1 MQKKSSK
8 PEKSSHSLMLEIK
21 AKSKSFSPV
30 TRNGWAIK
38 FSVYRDCNILLV
50 FLSLYTGQTI
60 VRYFTEEDEAVKYIN
75 FVTAQDAQEEL
86 SA

>member
-8 PEKSSHSLMLEIK
+8 PENSSHSLMLDIK

-38 FSVYRDCNILLV
+38 FSVYRDCNILLL
-50 FLSLYTGQTI
+50 FTSLHTGQTI
-60 VRYFTEEDEAVKYIN
+60 VRYFTEEDDAVDYIN
-75 FVTAQDAQEEL
+75 FVTSKNPQKEL
-86 SA
+86 LA

>member
-8 PEKSSHSLMLEIK
+8 PENSNTLMLDIK

-38 FSVYRDCNILLV
+38 FSVYRDCNILLL
-50 FLSLYTGQTI
+50 FTSLYTGQTI
-60 VRYFTEEDEAVKYIN
+60 VRYFTEEDDAVKYIN
-75 FVTAQDAQEEL
+75 FVTSKDAQEEL

>member
-1 MQKKSSK
+1 
-8 PEKSSHSLMLEIK
+8 MLEIK
-21 AKSKSFSPV
+21 SKSKSFSPV

-38 FSVYRDCNILLV
+38 FSIYRDFNILLV
-50 FLSLYTGQTI
+50 FLSLYTGQII

-86 SA
+86 PA

>member
-8 PEKSSHSLMLEIK
+8 PENSNTLMLEIK

-38 FSVYRDCNILLV
+38 FSVYRDCNILLL
-50 FLSLYTGQTI
+50 FTSLHTGQTI
-60 VRYFTEEDEAVKYIN
+60 VRYFTEEDDAVDYIN
-75 FVTAQDAQEEL
+75 FVTSQNPQEEL
-86 SA
+86 PA

>member
-1 MQKKSSK
+1 
-8 PEKSSHSLMLEIK
+8 MLEIK

-30 TRNGWAIK
+30 SRNGWAIK

-86 SA
+86 PA